1 MQQLQHSKWTSLSPQ
16 VPSPAERI
24 AFLSENLTM
33 LGVTK
38 TVKILIKQISIITDF
53 FHNFINEVV
62 SRNSKTYWWVG
73 NCTSYKALISCT
85 GAFEYFYIK
94 YLISEYRN
102 EYIQKV
108 RKN

>member
-1 MQQLQHSKWTSLSPQ
+1 MQQLQHSKWTSLTPQ

-24 AFLSENLTM
+24 AFFSENLTM

-38 TVKILIKQISIITDF
+38 TVTVLIKQISIITDF

-62 SRNSKTYWWVG
+62 SRISKTHWWVG

-94 YLISEYRN
+94 YLIIENHN
-102 EYIQKV
+102 EYIYK
-108 RKN
+108 